1 MGSVKSLPTMLQK
14 SVPTMFQKCCNQG
27 VERASRVLLRYL
39 AVILTAVTDG
49 ALAFDNPAPSA
60 PLSTRTASLS
70 PAKASYPL
78 KVSANNRYL
87 VDQDNAPFLMIGDA
101 PQTLIANLS
110 QAEAGA

>member
-60 PLSTRTASLS
+60 PSVQEQ
-70 PAKASYPL
+70 PAYHRQKLAI
-78 KVSANNRYL
+78 R
-87 VDQDNAPFLMIGDA
+87 
-101 PQTLIANLS
+101 
-110 QAEAGA
+110 